1 MTWEVKLVKI
11 INLPP
16 LKLCESRVMVSYLPP
31 GVHHQHEVSWNRSPA
46 HCVAASKSACN
57 TLLFRSDSTLQSLCR
72 RGNSSPEGK
81 TNHKWACLTW
91 SLTARVTCCL
101 LVQLWPSQWFQ
112 WAGAKVVWHISVPVT
127 DFNTLTLSH
136 LLMLVRRGSSL
147 NRTGLTR
154 VDPHTYITAHLLLR
168 SETSFC
174 SVCSHQ
180 TSLRYCCPMRGI
192 FGISPEDKSKL
203 PWCPA
208 SSNTKTTTYSIIAFL
223 PYAALAHFTPSL
235 SWFHIPHHLCPII
248 LLLLVFSVGIYLQTF
263 LISDT

>member
-31 GVHHQHEVSWNRSPA
+31 GVHRQYEASWNRSPA

-101 LVQLWPSQWFQ
+101 LVQLWPSRWFQ
-112 WAGAKVVWHISVPVT
+112 WASAKVAWHISVLVT
-127 DFNTLTLSH
+127 DFNTLTLPY

-154 VDPHTYITAHLLLR
+154 VYITCILRLIYFWGLRPASVVFAHVKCLSDIAVLQGEYLGFYQKINQSCLDAQHPPTSKPQPIQLLL
-168 SETSFC
+168 SSLMLPWPILHLPSTSFT
-174 SVCSHQ
+174 SH
-180 TSLRYCCPMRGI
+180 
-192 FGISPEDKSKL
+192 
-203 PWCPA
+203 
-208 SSNTKTTTYSIIAFL
+208 TTYA
-223 PYAALAHFTPSL
+223 
-235 SWFHIPHHLCPII
+235 
-248 LLLLVFSVGIYLQTF
+248 Q
-263 LISDT
+263 